1 MKNQAGI
8 DLANLSD
15 AQKKMLVRLL
25 AINNV
30 EISHDKD
37 SYFATLKVPTN
48 DVNNYLNQ
56 QKGHDKKNGRN
67 TMETAH
73 QNK

>member
-8 DLANLSD
+8 DLSNLSD
-15 AQKKMLVRLL
+15 AQRKMLVRLL

-48 DVNNYLNQ
+48 DVNNYLQ
-56 QKGHDKKNGRN
+56 LQKYVFI
-67 TMETAH
+67 
-73 QNK
+73 